1 VRSQVSKK
9 INSLLPNSNLNV
21 SSVSSSSIVT
31 YTKDI
36 LSFVF
41 LPITIIWGIIGNLIG
56 IRSNQEPRNNNA
68 QPNISNQ
75 RTQR

>member
-1 VRSQVSKK
+1 MRSQVSKK